1 MPPNAALVDGDVLD
15 RCVAIIQHTPA
26 GLLTDIDGTISPI
39 AAVPGDARVDSIA
52 RAALDRLNRHL
63 ALVGVV
69 TGRAV
74 TVARGM
80 LGLPDLL
87 YIGNHG
93 LEREYRGEAWAHPG
107 ADADR
112 ATMAAA
118 LREIAS
124 GAREH
129 GVADGVVIEDKR
141 LSGSIHYR
149 LAPDPDTARSVL
161 LPLTMDVA
169 QRSGLVVT
177 SGLQVIELRPS
188 AVVNKGTAMVD
199 LVARH
204 RLRGVLFFG
213 DDLTDVDG
221 FKAIS
226 ELRGSGTI
234 DALLIGVVSP
244 ETHPSVLSHADVVVS
259 GVSGCAALLSALA
272 DTLAPEPTADVDG
285 GRDTTP

>member
-1 MPPNAALVDGDVLD
+1 MPPRSALVDGDVLN
-15 RCVAIIQHTPA
+15 RCVAVIKHIPA

-39 AAVPGDARVDSIA
+39 AAVPGDARVDA
-52 RAALDRLNRHL
+52 VAQAALDRLNHHL
-63 ALVGVV
+63 SLVGVV

-80 LGLPDLL
+80 VGLPDLL

-93 LEREYRGEAWAHPG
+93 LEREYRGEAWTHPG
-107 ADADR
+107 ADAESD
-112 ATMAAA
+112 TMAAA
-118 LREIAS
+118 LREIAN
-124 GAREH
+124 GAQKH

-149 LAPDPDTARSVL
+149 LAPDPDAARSVL

-169 QRSGLVVT
+169 QHSGLVVT

-188 AVVNKGTAMVD
+188 AVVNKGTAIVD

-226 ELRGSGTI
+226 VLRESGTI

-259 GVSGCAALLSALA
+259 GVAGCAALLGALA
-272 DTLAPEPTADVDG
+272 NTLAPEPTADVLDG
-285 GRDTTP
+285 GVPTP